1 MEIRLTR
8 NQLLETL
15 REMGVHYPADAD
27 EETLKQI
34 LERENSARWLER
46 AQRAREE
53 GRSVIRKRRS
63 EPAPSDE
70 SPGEEPE
77 PRRLKPESGSGRRHP
92 ERKDRPAGVTEH
104 RGAKSPVEESDL
116 PAAPPVHSPTF
127 NPVRDVDALVLI
139 RAAGVCELCEM
150 PESDNR
156 RGTPAGLTPVFIDP
170 LQDGTT
176 KTLKNVAALCPDCMA
191 RLKNGLDLA
200 DAKKLR
206 TMARRKVIS
215 NVVISTRPKGYRSR
229 RRKR

>member
-1 MEIRLTR
+1 
-8 NQLLETL
+8 
-15 REMGVHYPADAD
+15 MGVPYPADAD

-46 AQRAREE
+46 ARRATEE
-53 GRSVIRKRRS
+53 GRSVIRKRRL
-63 EPAPSDE
+63 EPAPVHE
-70 SPGEEPE
+70 SSGEESE
-77 PRRLKPESGSGRRHP
+77 PYRPKSESDSGRRQTH
-92 ERKDRPAGVTEH
+92 RKHRTADVTDRRNAIP
-104 RGAKSPVEESDL
+104 SVEESDS

-127 NPVRDVDALVLI
+127 NPVRDVDALVLR
-139 RAAGVCELCEM
+139 RAAGVCELCEI
-150 PESDNR
+150 PEPDNQ

-176 KTLKNVAALCPDCMA
+176 KTLKNVAALCPDCIA

-206 TMARRKVIS
+206 RMARRKVIS
-215 NVVISTRPKGYRSR
+215 NVVVSTRPKGHRSR